1 MSVAAPILETNPLRE
16 GLEQERVPDPSC
28 LVIFGASGDLTQ
40 RKLIPALYSLA
51 HDGLLPAGQTIVG
64 FARPD
69 YTDDAFRMAMR
80 EGCDKFA
87 RVRPVDE
94 AVWANFAKGL
104 FYIRGEFGDTDAYHR
119 LNQKL
124 QECDRTR
131 GTAGRRIYYLAVP
144 PQFFPSICERLSAEN
159 MVSDPERGGPYTRVI
174 IEKPFGHDLQSA
186 KELNRVAVTTFR
198 ERQVFR
204 IDHYLGKETVQ
215 NLLVLRFANGIF
227 EPFWNRQYIDHLQFT
242 VAESIGV
249 EKRGGYFESAGI
261 TRDIIQNHLL
271 QLVSL
276 VGMEPPVAFEADAVR
291 DEKVK
296 VLRALREFPR
306 GRESEA
312 AVRGQYTDGSVLG
325 EEAVA
330 YRKEPN
336 VNPQSNVETYSAMKV
351 FVDNWRWADVPFY
364 IRAGKRLPKR
374 VTDISIHFR
383 PAPYPLFRKVTNM
396 RTRPNVLAIRIQP
409 DEGISLRF
417 DSKVPGPTVRTA
429 PVTME
434 FRYATSFGAEPPE
447 AYERLLLDTMLG
459 DSTLFARRDE
469 VETAWAW
476 LDPLLRAWAA
486 DPRPPE
492 FYPAGTW
499 GPEAADRLIEKDG
512 RKWRRP

>member
-1 MSVAAPILETNPLRE
+1 MTVAAPVVEANPLRE
-16 GLEQERVPDPSC
+16 GLEQERVPDASC

-40 RKLIPALYSLA
+40 RKLVPALYSLA
-51 HDGLLPAGQTIVG
+51 HDGLLPAGQTIIG

-69 YTDDAFRMAMR
+69 FTDEAWRMAMR
-80 EGCDKFA
+80 DACNKFA

-94 AVWANFAKGL
+94 AVWENFSKGL
-104 FYIRGEFGDTDAYHR
+104 FYVRGDFNDSEAYLR
-119 LNQKL
+119 LNRRL

-131 GTAGRRIYYLAVP
+131 GTGGRRIYYLAVP
-144 PQFFPSICERLSAEN
+144 PNFFPVISEFLGAEK
-159 MVSDPERGGPYTRVI
+159 MVTDPERGGPFTRVI
-174 IEKPFGHDLQSA
+174 IEKPFGHDLASA
-186 KELNRVAVTTFR
+186 RELNRVAVTTFR

-227 EPFWNRQYIDHLQFT
+227 EPFWNRQYIDHVQFT
-242 VAESIGV
+242 VAETVGV
-249 EKRGGYFESAGI
+249 EKRGGYFETAGI
-261 TRDIIQNHLL
+261 TRDIIQNHML

-276 VGMEPPVAFEADAVR
+276 IGMEPPVAYEPDAVR

-306 GRESEA
+306 GREGES
-312 AVRGQYTDGSVLG
+312 AVRGQYTEGSVLG
-325 EEAVA
+325 EPAPA

-336 VNPQSNVETYSAMKV
+336 VNPESKVETYAAIKL
-351 FVDNWRWADVPFY
+351 FIDNWRWADVPFY
-364 IRAGKRLPKR
+364 VRAGKRLPKR

-383 PAPYPLFRKVTNM
+383 AAPYPLFNRMATLQM
-396 RTRPNVLAIRIQP
+396 QSNVLAIRIQP
-409 DEGISLRF
+409 DEGISLKF

-447 AYERLLLDTMLG
+447 AYERLLLETMLG

-476 LDPLLRAWAA
+476 IDPLLNAWAA
-486 DPRPPE
+486 DGRAPE
-492 FYPAGTW
+492 PYPAGTW
-499 GPEAADRLIEKDG
+499 GPEAVDRLIEKDG

>member
-1 MSVAAPILETNPLRE
+1 MTLTAPVIEANPLRE
-16 GLEQERVPDPSC
+16 GLEQERVPDASC

-51 HDGLLPAGQTIVG
+51 HDGLLPAGQTIIG

-69 YTDDAFRMAMR
+69 FTDDAWRMAMR
-80 EGCDKFA
+80 DACNKFA
-87 RVRPVDE
+87 RTRPVDE
-94 AVWANFAKGL
+94 AVWENFAKGL
-104 FYIRGEFGDTDAYHR
+104 FYVRGDFNNAEAYLN
-119 LNQKL
+119 LNQRL
-124 QECDRTR
+124 QECDKSR
-131 GTAGRRIYYLAVP
+131 GTGGRRIYYLAVP
-144 PQFFPSICERLSAEN
+144 PNFFPVISEFLGKEN
-159 MVSDPERGGPYTRVI
+159 MVTDPERGGPFTRVI
-174 IEKPFGHDLQSA
+174 IEKPFGHDLASA
-186 KELNRVAVTTFR
+186 KELNRVAVSTFR

-227 EPFWNRQYIDHLQFT
+227 EPFWNRQYIDHVQFT
-242 VAESIGV
+242 VAETVGV
-249 EKRGGYFESAGI
+249 EKRGGYFETAGI
-261 TRDIIQNHLL
+261 TRDIIQNHML

-276 VGMEPPVAFEADAVR
+276 IGMEPPVAYEPDAVR

-306 GRESEA
+306 GREEEH

-325 EEAVA
+325 EKAPA

-336 VNPQSNVETYSAMKV
+336 VSPESKVETYAALKLYI
-351 FVDNWRWADVPFY
+351 DNWRWADVPFY
-364 IRAGKRLPKR
+364 VRAGKRLPKR

-383 PAPYPLFRKVTNM
+383 PAPYPLFNKMSSLRM
-396 RTRPNVLAIRIQP
+396 QSNVLAIRIQP
-409 DEGISLRF
+409 DEGISLKF

-447 AYERLLLDTMLG
+447 AYERLLLETMLG

-476 LDPLLRAWAA
+476 LDPLLNAWAS
-486 DPRPPE
+486 DGRTPE
-492 FYPAGTW
+492 PYPAGTW
-499 GPEAADRLIEKDG
+499 GPEAADKLIEKDG